1 MYLADSATSASSITY
16 IFFKIWFFLAP
27 DYIKINTIFLR
38 FRKMFIRKMAL
49 FFLDGFITSVQGHVE
64 EICLNLQ
71 RDTLG
76 RPLHITHQI
85 ASSRLGLLALKLK
98 AESFPH
104 LISGH
109 IFLVEIESSFNG
121 NF

>member
-1 MYLADSATSASSITY
+1 
-16 IFFKIWFFLAP
+16 
-27 DYIKINTIFLR
+27 
-38 FRKMFIRKMAL
+38 MFIRKMAL
-49 FFLDGFITSVQGHVE
+49 FFLDGFITSVQGQGE
-64 EICLNLQ
+64 QICLNLQ

-76 RPLHITHQI
+76 RPLYITHQI
-85 ASSRLGLLALKLK
+85 TSSRLGLLALKLK